1 MKFLQIRKEDNMSNY
16 RNILKTAVFGL
27 IMGVMFAAFGV
38 CASAETIIWDGKT
51 ALEEDCSYK
60 ITDTVIIRNE
70 VVIPEG
76 TKLSVKSGGN
86 LKIYKGASL
95 TVRGELSVAIGG
107 KVTSSGTVK
116 IKEGADLSLYG
127 TMTSSISGKLD
138 IAGNATVY
146 NKGILQSSSE
156 SMLYKSAY
164 ILNKGDIAFYK
175 SADVKLSGKI
185 VTNEGSVL
193 QLRSPFQITKS
204 GNINVNGHLV
214 IGSKS
219 NVKCSGIIKL
229 NETASYTR
237 FKFLSVTESGRFID
251 NRAEYEYQEMTVD
264 ILFDAPVVKRKGID
278 VSYAQG
284 EIDWKKVADSGV
296 EFAIIRAARGRA
308 GKDNKMKEDDYFRQN
323 IEGAQKY
330 GIDVGVYFYSYATSV
345 AEAKEEAE
353 FFVSVIKDYKI
364 QYPVILDLEE
374 EFQGKIGKK
383 KLTQMIEAFFEIIM
397 ENKFFPML
405 YSYKGWIEAYL
416 DMKEIDKFAL
426 WLAQVNDKV
435 TYDGGYYIWQYSF
448 TGKVKGINGDVD
460 LDISYRD
467 FPAIFKKYGLN
478 NL

>member
-1 MKFLQIRKEDNMSNY
+1 MRNY
-16 RNILKTAVFGL
+16 RNILKMALCGIIT
-27 IMGVMFAAFGV
+27 GVMFVLLGV
-38 CASAETIIWDGKT
+38 CTSAETLEWDGET
-51 ALEEDCSYK
+51 AFEEDCSYK
-60 ITDTVIIRNE
+60 ITDTVAIKGN
-70 VVIPEG
+70 VVIPKG

-86 LKIYKGASL
+86 LKLYKGSSL
-95 TVRGELSVAIGG
+95 TVMGELSVAIGG
-107 KVTSSGTVK
+107 KVTNSGSVK

-127 TMTSSISGKLD
+127 TMTSSISGRLD

-146 NKGILQSSSE
+146 NRGVLQSSSE
-156 SMLYKSAY
+156 SLLYKSAY

-185 VTNEGSVL
+185 VTNEGSIL

-204 GNINVNGHLV
+204 GSVTVNGHLV
-214 IGSKS
+214 VGAKS
-219 NVKCSGIIKL
+219 NVKCSGVLKL
-229 NETASYTR
+229 TETASYTR
-237 FKFLSVTESGRFID
+237 FKFLSVTESGKFID

-284 EIDWKKVADSGV
+284 DIDWKKVADSGV

-353 FFVSVIKDYKI
+353 FFVDVIKGYKI

-383 KLTQMIEAFFEIIM
+383 KLTNMIEAFFEVLM
-397 ENKFFPML
+397 ENKYYPML

-448 TGKVKGINGDVD
+448 TGKVDGIEGGVD

-467 FPAIFKKYGLN
+467 FATIFKKYGLN